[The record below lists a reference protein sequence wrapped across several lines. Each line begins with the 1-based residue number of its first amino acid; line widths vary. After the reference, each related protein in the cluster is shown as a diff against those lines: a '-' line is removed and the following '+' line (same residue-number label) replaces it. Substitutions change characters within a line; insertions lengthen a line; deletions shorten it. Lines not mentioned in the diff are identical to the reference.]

1 MSVEARQNTEAQ
13 IRDMVSEWVK
23 AVRAKDL
30 NGSTSDYASD
40 VVLFDVVNPLQHVG
54 SDAARKRAQEWF
66 SSFESPIGYE
76 IRDLKVTAGDD
87 VAVCHSL
94 NHVSGTTT
102 QGKEIDMWWR
112 ATVCLRKSDGKWLV
126 THEHSSVQFDV
137 ESGRASTDLK
147 P

>member
-1 MSVEARQNTEAQ
+1 MSIETGPSAESQ

-23 AVRAKDL
+23 AVRAKDVY
-30 NGSTSDYASD
+30 GSTSDYGSD
-40 VVLFDVVNPLQHVG
+40 VVMFDLVNPLQHIG

-66 SSFESPIGYE
+66 SSLESPIGYK

-87 VAVCHSL
+87 VAFCQSL

-102 QGKEIDMWWR
+102 QGKKIDMWWR

-126 THEHSSVQFDV
+126 THEHSSVPFDV
-137 ESGRASTDLK
+137 ESGKASIDLK